1 MYYNSCKIVNH
12 DKKVI
17 CNYYKDLSQKDI
29 HRVAKTIKLDKSYNL
44 DSVKMKLNFN

>member
-1 MYYNSCKIVNH
+1 MYYNNCKIVNH

-17 CNYYKDLSQKDI
+17 CNYYKDFSQKDI
-29 HRVAKTIKLDKSYNL
+29 HRVAKTIKLDKFSNL

>member
-1 MYYNSCKIVNH
+1 MYKDNNIKFINSYKE
-12 DKKVI
+12 I

-29 HRVAKTIKLDKSYNL
+29 HRVAKVIKLDNLSNL